1 MASYS
6 STPKPRRGHRRV
18 SGGGSVSGAEPLLV
32 GVTTPPVVAS
42 GTSSAAGASPKKA
55 DAQKQNPQKAS
66 SQKAAAS
73 AQPLTPE
80 ERERLEWMRP
90 VGPRQGGKFLVKG
103 LAAGGLFL
111 NRRGGGHRVLP
122 RPSFGLVWDP
132 V

>member
-32 GVTTPPVVAS
+32 GVTTPPAAAS
-42 GTSSAAGASPKKA
+42 GASSAAGASAKKADTQKKA

-73 AQPLTPE
+73 AQPLAPE
-80 ERERLEWMRP
+80 ERERLEWMR
-90 VGPRQGGKFLVKG
+90 QQ
-103 LAAGGLFL
+103 
-111 NRRGGGHRVLP
+111 
-122 RPSFGLVWDP
+122 RPPHWGNNIV
-132 V
+132 

>member
-42 GTSSAAGASPKKA
+42 SAASAQKA
-55 DAQKQNPQKAS
+55 DAHKADTQKAGA
-66 SQKAAAS
+66 QKPGAKKATAS

-80 ERERLEWMRP
+80 ERERLEWMR
-90 VGPRQGGKFLVKG
+90 QQ
-103 LAAGGLFL
+103 
-111 NRRGGGHRVLP
+111 
-122 RPSFGLVWDP
+122 RPPHWGNNIV
-132 V
+132 

>member
-1 MASYS
+1 MRALRFVASYS

-32 GVTTPPVVAS
+32 GVTTPPVAAS

-80 ERERLEWMRP
+80 ERERLEWMR
-90 VGPRQGGKFLVKG
+90 QQ
-103 LAAGGLFL
+103 
-111 NRRGGGHRVLP
+111 
-122 RPSFGLVWDP
+122 RPPHWGNNIV
-132 V
+132 

>member
-1 MASYS
+1 MRALRFVASYS

-80 ERERLEWMRP
+80 VRLGVYWWRLLRP
-90 VGPRQGGKFLVKG
+90 PLGVNIFVTRLR
-103 LAAGGLFL
+103 AA
-111 NRRGGGHRVLP
+111 
-122 RPSFGLVWDP
+122 
-132 V
+132 

>member
-42 GTSSAAGASPKKA
+42 GTSSAAGFSAKKT
-55 DAQKQNPQKAS
+55 DAQNPS
-66 SQKAAAS
+66 SQKAGSQKAATS

-80 ERERLEWMRP
+80 ERERLEWMR
-90 VGPRQGGKFLVKG
+90 QQ
-103 LAAGGLFL
+103 
-111 NRRGGGHRVLP
+111 
-122 RPSFGLVWDP
+122 RPPHWGNNIV
-132 V
+132 

>member
-42 GTSSAAGASPKKA
+42 SAASAQKA
-55 DAQKQNPQKAS
+55 DAHKADTQKAGA
-66 SQKAAAS
+66 QKPGAKKAATS

-80 ERERLEWMRP
+80 ERERLEWMR
-90 VGPRQGGKFLVKG
+90 QQ
-103 LAAGGLFL
+103 
-111 NRRGGGHRVLP
+111 
-122 RPSFGLVWDP
+122 RPPHWGNNIV
-132 V
+132 

>member
-6 STPKPRRGHRRV
+6 STPKPRSGHRRV

-55 DAQKQNPQKAS
+55 DAQSQNSRKAG
-66 SQKAAAS
+66 SQRAATS

-80 ERERLEWMRP
+80 ERERLEWMR
-90 VGPRQGGKFLVKG
+90 QQ
-103 LAAGGLFL
+103 
-111 NRRGGGHRVLP
+111 
-122 RPSFGLVWDP
+122 RPPHWGNNIV
-132 V
+132 

>member
-32 GVTTPPVVAS
+32 GVTTPPVVAL

-66 SQKAAAS
+66 SQKAGSQKAATS

-80 ERERLEWMRP
+80 ERERLEWMR
-90 VGPRQGGKFLVKG
+90 QQ
-103 LAAGGLFL
+103 
-111 NRRGGGHRVLP
+111 
-122 RPSFGLVWDP
+122 RPPHWGNNIV
-132 V
+132 

>member
-6 STPKPRRGHRRV
+6 SMPKPRRGHRRV

-42 GTSSAAGASPKKA
+42 GTSSATRASAKKT
-55 DAQKQNPQKAS
+55 DAQKQNSQKAG

-80 ERERLEWMRP
+80 ERERLEWMR
-90 VGPRQGGKFLVKG
+90 QQ
-103 LAAGGLFL
+103 
-111 NRRGGGHRVLP
+111 
-122 RPSFGLVWDP
+122 RPPHWGNNIV
-132 V
+132 

>member
-55 DAQKQNPQKAS
+55 DAQKES
-66 SQKAAAS
+66 SQRAVAS

-80 ERERLEWMRP
+80 ERERLEWMRQQCP
-90 VGPRQGGKFLVKG
+90 PHWGNNIV
-103 LAAGGLFL
+103 
-111 NRRGGGHRVLP
+111 
-122 RPSFGLVWDP
+122 
-132 V
+132 

>member
-1 MASYS
+1 MRALRFVASYS

-55 DAQKQNPQKAS
+55 DAQKES
-66 SQKAAAS
+66 SQRAVAS

-80 ERERLEWMRP
+80 ERERLEWMR
-90 VGPRQGGKFLVKG
+90 QQ
-103 LAAGGLFL
+103 
-111 NRRGGGHRVLP
+111 
-122 RPSFGLVWDP
+122 RPPHWGNNIV
-132 V
+132 

>member
-1 MASYS
+1 MRALRSVASYS

-66 SQKAAAS
+66 SQKAGSQKAATS

-80 ERERLEWMRP
+80 ERERLEWMR
-90 VGPRQGGKFLVKG
+90 QQ
-103 LAAGGLFL
+103 
-111 NRRGGGHRVLP
+111 
-122 RPSFGLVWDP
+122 RPPHWGNNIV
-132 V
+132 

>member
-18 SGGGSVSGAEPLLV
+18 SGSGSVSGAEPLLV

-42 GTSSAAGASPKKA
+42 GASSVAGASPKKA

-80 ERERLEWMRP
+80 ERERLEWMR
-90 VGPRQGGKFLVKG
+90 QQ
-103 LAAGGLFL
+103 
-111 NRRGGGHRVLP
+111 
-122 RPSFGLVWDP
+122 RPPHWGNNIV
-132 V
+132 